1 MDHQI
6 ERKVV
11 LTDLIDRV
19 LDRGVAIHA
28 DVIISLAG
36 IPLVGINLRALVAG
50 METMTQYGVMHDW
63 DREIRA
69 EGTVPD
75 LRTERSGV
83 VESGLS
89 PV

>member
-1 MDHQI
+1 M

-19 LDRGVAIHA
+19 LDKGVAIHA

-50 METMTQYGVMHDW
+50 METMTEYGVMHEW

-69 EGTVPD
+69 EGMMEIPLD
-75 LRTERSGV
+75 PPFPKGEIMD
-83 VESGLS
+83 S
-89 PV
+89 PL

>member
-1 MDHQI
+1 M
-6 ERKVV
+6 ERKAA

-19 LDRGVAIHA
+19 LDRGVAIRA

-69 EGTVPD
+69 EGMMEINPP
-75 LRTERSGV
+75 
-83 VESGLS
+83 S
-89 PV
+89 P

>member
-1 MDHQI
+1 MEHSI

-36 IPLVGINLRALVAG
+36 IPLVGINLRALIAG
-50 METMTQYGVMHDW
+50 METMTDYGVMHEW
-63 DREIRA
+63 DREIR
-69 EGTVPD
+69 EQGTIPGF
-75 LRTERSGV
+75 TNP
-83 VESGLS
+83 S
-89 PV
+89 PPRPSP